1 MDNIREL
8 ENKIAYCG
16 LLCYLCA
23 PDSSCNCKT
32 GNHCGKRESE
42 GGCHQY
48 DCCRE
53 KNIQGCWECND
64 SPCGID
70 MMAEHMIKVRAF
82 VRCIKE
88 DGVEQF
94 LKYIDKNE
102 KNGFIYHRIGIYGD
116 YDLESEEAILKLLR
130 TGTA

>member
-1 MDNIREL
+1 
-8 ENKIAYCG
+8 
-16 LLCYLCA
+16 
-23 PDSSCNCKT
+23 
-32 GNHCGKRESE
+32 
-42 GGCHQY
+42 
-48 DCCRE
+48 
-53 KNIQGCWECND
+53 
-64 SPCGID
+64 